1 MYELYYIEQ
10 AEKRNEMN
18 VLYSFTKVVAE
29 SDSIGEGHGYCSDYT
44 DEMFQ
49 DEVSAIK
56 RGEESPHEGYLP
68 YAGINLY
75 AVHLAA
81 IGGAPQK
88 WSLKYIK
95 GDLVR
100 DAEEYFDVFGHGC
113 NCFCTM
119 GAGIAAGVKNKWSGA
134 YQADLETTSGDEDK
148 LGTYSK
154 WSNDDI
160 TILNMYTQYD
170 FKGRGNKADYVAIR
184 NCMKQLRR
192 EFSGKKI
199 ALPLIGAGLA
209 GGDWG
214 LIETI
219 IKQELWGEDV
229 TIVVWENTQEQWQ
242 LDLLEE
248 EYAI

>member
-10 AEKRNEMN
+10 AESRGEMDI
-18 VLYSFTKVVAE
+18 LYSFTSIVAE
-29 SDSIGEGHGYCSDYT
+29 SDSIGEGHGYCSEYT
-44 DEMFQ
+44 KEMF
-49 DEVSAIK
+49 DEEVSAIK
-56 RGEESPHEGYLP
+56 NSEESEYGYLE
-68 YAGINLY
+68 YAGINIY

-81 IGGAPQK
+81 IGGAPQR
-88 WSLKYIK
+88 WELKYIK

-100 DAEEYFDVFGHGC
+100 DAEEKFDVFGHGC

-119 GAGIAAGVKNKWSGA
+119 GAGIAAGVKNTWPEA
-134 YQADLETTSGDEDK
+134 YQADLKTDSGDREK

-154 WSNDDI
+154 WSNDNI
-160 TILNMYTQYD
+160 TVLNMYTQYD

-184 NCMKQLRR
+184 KCMKNLRR
-192 EFSGKKI
+192 DYAGKKI

-214 LIETI
+214 LIESI

-229 TIVVWENTQEQWQ
+229 TVVVWENTQEQWQ
-242 LDLLEE
+242 LDLLEK
-248 EYAI
+248 EYTI